1 MCILV
6 YVQSIDPSRMLTD
19 QVIALEEVVMQCVMS
34 PDFRACLSVFA
45 GIALLGGLSCA
56 SAHDIWVTTE
66 SEHDGKVIAIVK
78 YGDVAARDV
87 PDPKK
92 VVVLTVLGG
101 DHARNLRWT
110 LVPGQ
115 RGGQPVLVSAP
126 FDASSASMIA
136 VSYDNGYWTTSPDD
150 NPEHHE
156 ANTSKLLIPNGKPS
170 YWVPKFSKTLLRP
183 GAYRLV
189 THTELELVPLKDPL
203 AIAPGS
209 SLPVQMIFRGKPIK
223 GVPIA
228 YGDGLAPIPD
238 DKMPTVIT
246 DSNGVA
252 LVPLERKGP
261 YLLTADYDGAP
272 VEPSLSDQDE
282 PYASLA
288 FDLSGRGDHAN
299 GMKKMQAMPGMKGM
313 PDM

>member
-1 MCILV
+1 MRRGTTVGFLPGL
-6 YVQSIDPSRMLTD
+6 SIYT
-19 QVIALEEVVMQCVMS
+19 V
-34 PDFRACLSVFA
+34 
-45 GIALLGGLSCA
+45 IALLGAVSRA

-66 SEHDGKVIAIVK
+66 RQHGGQSIAIIK
-78 YGDVAARDV
+78 YGDVADRDV

-92 VVVLTVLGG
+92 VVSLTVFGG
-101 DHARNLRWT
+101 KHLLTLRWT
-110 LVPGQ
+110 LAPGQ
-115 RGGQPVLVSAP
+115 RDGQPVLVSAP
-126 FDASSASMIA
+126 FDASSASMIF
-136 VSYDNGYWTTSPDD
+136 VTYDNGYWTTSPDD
-150 NPEHHE
+150 NPKHHE

-183 GAYRLV
+183 GAYQLV
-189 THTELELVPLKDPL
+189 THTELEVVPLKDPFAL
-203 AIAPGS
+203 PLGS
-209 SLPVQMIFRGKPIK
+209 SLPVRLIFRGKPIK
-223 GVPIA
+223 GVAIT

-261 YLLTADYDGAP
+261 YLLTAAYDGAP
-272 VEPSLSDQDE
+272 VEPNLSDKDE

-288 FDLSGRGDHAN
+288 FDLSGGSQQAN
-299 GMKKMQAMPGMKGM
+299 GMSKMQGMHGMKGM